1 MESTM
6 RDSSEPKGRNA
17 AARADSVR
25 SLSCYSVDENVLE
38 VLWDEKVDM
47 EELLEFSFDHIDKLA
62 ERRGKTIA
70 SPEKFHL
77 WEYVQQMKR
86 EQPYWV
92 TKEAVPWDEVEA
104 KYSLRSRSLSSGSL
118 HCHLALSGVGLATPP
133 PLLYSLRKPLP
144 ATSRGTATNEN
155 SSQPPDQ
162 HKCEP
167 NERFTLSE
175 QWDSG
180 SPHRGHVVS
189 ATRFKKKPGWQRL
202 LGKVFHQKRKDLSK
216 DDSSGEFASFLA
228 GVANSSSPCSVSH
241 EEGSQASLKGPE
253 KKRPTG
259 FLRRSLRRVTTATRK
274 RDSHDVVKTDV

>member
-17 AARADSVR
+17 AARAGSVR
-25 SLSCYSVDENVLE
+25 SLPCYSVDENVLE

-62 ERRGKTIA
+62 ESRGKTIE
-70 SPEKFHL
+70 SPEKWHL

-104 KYSLRSRSLSSGSL
+104 KYSLRSRSLSSDSL
-118 HCHLALSGVGLATPP
+118 HCNLELSGVGLATPP
-133 PLLYSLRKPLP
+133 PLLYSQRKPLP

-155 SSQPPDQ
+155 SSQPPHQ

-189 ATRFKKKPGWQRL
+189 ATRFKKKQGWQRL
-202 LGKVFHQKRKDLSK
+202 LGKVFHQKRKDPSK

-228 GVANSSSPCSVSH
+228 GVANSSSPCSVDH
-241 EEGSQASLKGPE
+241 EERSQAPLKGPE

-259 FLRRSLRRVTTATRK
+259 FLRQSLRRVATATRK
-274 RDSHDVVKTDV
+274 RDSHDFVKTDV

>member
-38 VLWDEKVDM
+38 VLWDKKVHM

-86 EQPYWV
+86 ERPYWV

-118 HCHLALSGVGLATPP
+118 HCHLELSGTGLATPP
-133 PLLYSLRKPLP
+133 PLLYSLSKPLP
-144 ATSRGTATNEN
+144 PTWSRATAANEN
-155 SSQPPDQ
+155 SSQPSDQ
-162 HKCEP
+162 QECEP

-175 QWDSG
+175 QWDAG
-180 SPHRGHVVS
+180 SPHRGHVS
-189 ATRFKKKPGWQRL
+189 ATGFKKKHGWQRL
-202 LGKVFHQKRKDLSK
+202 LGKVFHQKRKDPLK
-216 DDSSGEFASFLA
+216 DNSSGQFTSFLA
-228 GVANSSSPCSVSH
+228 GVANSSSPSSVVWLSAV
-241 EEGSQASLKGPE
+241 EIAY
-253 KKRPTG
+253 
-259 FLRRSLRRVTTATRK
+259 FLHLYPCYAFLPCRVANQKCLWLTSRTFYTFCL
-274 RDSHDVVKTDV
+274 S

>member
-1 MESTM
+1 MESTL
-6 RDSSEPKGRNA
+6 RDSSETKSRNA

-62 ERRGKTIA
+62 ERRGKTIG
-70 SPEKFHL
+70 SPEKLHL
-77 WEYVQQMKR
+77 WGYVQQMKR

-104 KYSLRSRSLSSGSL
+104 KYSLPSRSLSSGSL
-118 HCHLALSGVGLATPP
+118 HCHTALSGVGLAMPP

-144 ATSRGTATNEN
+144 ATSRRTATNE
-155 SSQPPDQ
+155 
-162 HKCEP
+162 
-167 NERFTLSE
+167 
-175 QWDSG
+175 
-180 SPHRGHVVS
+180 
-189 ATRFKKKPGWQRL
+189 
-202 LGKVFHQKRKDLSK
+202 
-216 DDSSGEFASFLA
+216 
-228 GVANSSSPCSVSH
+228 SH
-241 EEGSQASLKGPE
+241 EEGPQAPLKGPE

-259 FLRRSLRRVTTATRK
+259 FLRRSLRRVATATRQ